1 MSFPRARTLFW
12 VSWLLASLLSI
23 AWAIATP
30 VAASPDEP
38 AHMVKAASVARG
50 QLVGEASPLGH
61 IVQVP
66 NYVAVTHAETCFAFK
81 PEVAADCVDALAG
94 DGDALVDSTTT
105 AGLYNPVY
113 YLLVGWP
120 TLIFGTEFGLYA
132 MRAVSAVL
140 FSLFLALTVLTVSG
154 WRRPGLPLAA
164 LAVAVPPM
172 LLFLGGSVNPNA
184 VETSASLAVFA
195 GMLGVVLH
203 PSRALLAQRSMIVL
217 AGSVVAANTRGLSV
231 LWVFLAIALP
241 LLLASWEQI
250 RDLLRQRPVQWAIGG
265 TALGVL
271 FALFWLLRSNSL
283 TAAVELE
290 DNFQTFPGVGTN
302 PVSGFLMTLRDTF
315 GYAQGMIGNF
325 GWLDTPAP
333 IGVFFVWA
341 ALCGAI
347 LLAAFALLRGRRAVF
362 AAVVAAC
369 FLLLPPIIQG
379 AYITG
384 GGIIWQGR
392 YNLPLFALAV
402 LGIVAVLAAGV
413 RAENAVVRSALLR
426 LGLLVWLLWAA
437 AQFGSFADAM
447 RRYAVGAAGSW
458 KQLIFSPDWA
468 PPGGTVLWLAIFA
481 ALVGATAWCG
491 WSAARRLESGD
502 ETADDPAAPSAPVS
516 SPAPAAAPS
525 PAAAPAELT
534 PAGTGL

>member
-38 AHMVKAASVARG
+38 AHMVKAASVVRG
-50 QLVGEASPLGH
+50 QFVGEPSSLGH

-81 PEVAADCVDALAG
+81 PGVTADCVDALAG
-94 DGDALVDSTTT
+94 DGGAIVDSTTT

-120 TLIFGTEFGLYA
+120 SLIFGTEFGLYA
-132 MRAVSAVL
+132 MRAMSAVL
-140 FSLFLALTVLTVSG
+140 FSLFLALTVVTVSG
-154 WRRPGLPLAA
+154 WRRPALPLAA
-164 LAVAVPPM
+164 LAVATAPM

-184 VETSASLAVFA
+184 VETSATLAAFA

-203 PSRALLAQRSMIVL
+203 PSRSLLAQRSMIVL
-217 AGSVVAANTRGLSV
+217 AGSVVAANTRGLSM

-241 LLLASWEQI
+241 LVLASWAEI
-250 RDLLRQRPVQWAIGG
+250 RELLRQRPVQWAIGG
-265 TALGVL
+265 TAVGVG
-271 FALFWLLRSNSL
+271 FALVWLLRSNSL

-290 DNFQTFPGVGTN
+290 DNFQTFPGVGTH
-302 PVSGFLMTLRDTF
+302 PIAGFLMTLRDTF

-333 IGVFFVWA
+333 LGVYFIWSV
-341 ALCGAI
+341 LCGAI
-347 LLAAFALLRGRRAVF
+347 LLAGFAVLRGRRAVF
-362 AAVVAAC
+362 AAALAAC
-369 FLLLPPIIQG
+369 FFLLPPVIQG

-392 YNLPLFALAV
+392 YNLPLFAMAV
-402 LGIVAVLAAGV
+402 LGVVAVISAGI
-413 RAENAVVRSALLR
+413 RAEGAAARSVLLR
-426 LGLLVWLLWAA
+426 LGLIVWLLWAI
-437 AQFGSFADAM
+437 AQFASFADAM
-447 RRYAVGAAGSW
+447 RRYAVGAGGAW
-458 KQLIFSPDWA
+458 KQLLTAPDWA
-468 PPGGTVLWLAIFA
+468 PPGGTLPWLAVFA
-481 ALVGATAWCG
+481 VLVCATAWLG
-491 WSAARRLESGD
+491 WSAGRRLD
-502 ETADDPAAPSAPVS
+502 AAAPPAAPGTPTDTPSSAPHVMRPPS
-516 SPAPAAAPS
+516 GPDAA
-525 PAAAPAELT
+525 AELT